1 MNKLKHTFLKF
12 NIFVVRFVCD
22 QCKFAIDL
30 TRLEHGVAKA
40 DTHLV
45 DMAIGKLYL
54 RGL

>member
-1 MNKLKHTFLKF
+1 M
-12 NIFVVRFVCD
+12 CD

-45 DMAIGKLYL
+45 DMAIGKLHS
-54 RGL
+54 RGLCTVRRIHFIYIRILYPE